1 MSFGKRKIILAS
13 LVVALGA
20 AVYLNWQF
28 SSNPNFFEGTSMLK
42 SKELGEAKYVNNQ
55 VENQTDDGEKKDDPK
70 SSNEYFSQ
78 AKVTRQKARDE
89 MTERVKGILADASSD
104 EQAKQEAIKQATAMA
119 KSIQQESNIENLLK
133 AKGFNETV
141 VFINNDECSIVVE
154 AGKLKP
160 ESVIVIKDIIAGQG
174 NISMEKIK
182 IVEAKNGQ

>member
-1 MSFGKRKIILAS
+1 
-13 LVVALGA
+13 
-20 AVYLNWQF
+20 
-28 SSNPNFFEGTSMLK
+28 
-42 SKELGEAKYVNNQ
+42 
-55 VENQTDDGEKKDDPK
+55 
-70 SSNEYFSQ
+70 
-78 AKVTRQKARDE
+78 

-104 EQAKQEAIKQATAMA
+104 EQAKQEAIRQATAMA

-174 NISMEKIK
+174 NISMDKIK